1 MVKYWM
7 FRRKSM
13 EAAGQRADSSSSN
26 GGSPL
31 NRSPKVRSDGGS
43 PFNRSPKV
51 RHSTWIVFTIYDNE
65 AYIRV
70 REGNF
75 QGTS

>member
-31 NRSPKVRSDGGS
+31 NRSPKVRSVKS
-43 PFNRSPKV
+43 LIKQVILKPFYGELEPNYNRI
-51 RHSTWIVFTIYDNE
+51 HSFVVVYSSVSI
-65 AYIRV
+65 
-70 REGNF
+70 
-75 QGTS
+75 